1 MEMITVSS
9 SNVSAI
15 GYEDGIIQ
23 VRFKNESVYQYF
35 SCSESLF
42 QSFLNASSKGK
53 FVHQHLVHKP
63 QRKIR

>member
-1 MEMITVSS
+1 MINGSS

-23 VRFKNESVYQYF
+23 VRFKMDPYTNTSAVVKVYF
-35 SCSESLF
+35 NLF
-42 QSFLNASSKGK
+42 ECIFKGK
-53 FVHQHLVHKP
+53 FVHQYLVHKP

>member
-1 MEMITVSS
+1 MEMINVSS

-23 VRFKNESVYQYF
+23 VRFKNGFVYQYF

-53 FVHQHLVHKP
+53 FVHQHLVNKP